1 MATDPNNKAN
11 VSVGKG
17 VVGGYLFAAPYG
29 TALPTDYTTALN
41 AAFVNLGY
49 VTDEGAVF
57 STDTDTNT
65 FKDLNGTDIATSSGG
80 ATRTLTVNLAETKVD
95 TLKEV
100 YGQDNVTET
109 GGAITV
115 NHTNDEMPHRSLV
128 LELVLRDGKKWR
140 RVVED
145 AQVTEWEDLTILYSE
160 LVAYGITYTLNGD
173 TPIHDY
179 VQAEATRSAGK
190 TASADK

>member
-1 MATDPNNKAN
+1 MAVDANNKAN

-17 VVGGYLFAAPYG
+17 VVGGYLFSAPIG
-29 TALPTDYTTALN
+29 TALPTNHTTALN

-49 VTDEGAVF
+49 VSDEGAVF
-57 STDTDTNT
+57 ATDVDSDT

-80 ATRTLTVNLAETKVD
+80 STRTLQVNLVETKADV
-95 TLKEV
+95 LKEV
-100 YGQDNVTET
+100 YGQDNVTEANGT
-109 GGAITV
+109 ITV
-115 NHTNDEMPHRSLV
+115 NHTNDEMPHRALV

-140 RVVED
+140 RVIED

-160 LVAYGITYTLNGD
+160 LVSYGITYTLNGD

-179 VQAEATRSAGK
+179 IESVTTQTSGH
-190 TASADK
+190 